1 METWR
6 LIEDEALDGHLN
18 MATDRAILTACG
30 EGKAPPTLRLYGWA
44 EPTLTVGY
52 AQNRGRDVD
61 LTRCRE
67 LGIPVV
73 QRPTGGRAL
82 LHDKELTYSLAAPI
96 PHPHFPA
103 NLRDSFCVV
112 SKALLLSL
120 NALGIHDAKLTQP
133 EKVSSNGR
141 SPSCFS
147 TLNHHEIT
155 IENKK
160 LIGSAQRR
168 TSRSFLQQ
176 GSVWIDCDRELMNS
190 LFQFDTLKAQE
201 NNLKILRHSTISLS
215 QLRKR
220 DVGFSEIAQ
229 AFKTGFQKSFPVRWQ
244 SGKLNPYE
252 AELRDRFLA
261 QSSDAGG
268 AVDCFNSGLEKN
280 ADQK

>member
-6 LIEDEALDGHLN
+6 LIEDGACGGRLN

-52 AQNRGRDVD
+52 AQNSDRDVD
-61 LTRCRE
+61 MTRCLA

-82 LHDKELTYSLAAPI
+82 LHDKELTYSLVAPI
-96 PHPHFPA
+96 PHPRFPA

-112 SKALLLSL
+112 SKALILSL
-120 NALGIHDAKLTQP
+120 SELGICDAKMTKP
-133 EKVSSNGR
+133 ERALANGR

-155 IENKK
+155 VKNKK

-176 GSVWIDCDRELMNS
+176 GSLWIDCDRDRMNS
-190 LFQFDTLKAQE
+190 LFQFDTLKSQE
-201 NNLKILRHSTISLS
+201 ANLEILRHATVSLN
-215 QLRKR
+215 QLCKR
-220 DVGFSEIAQ
+220 EVEYHEVAL
-229 AFKTGFQKSFPVRWQ
+229 AFQIGFQNTFPISWRC
-244 SGKLNPYE
+244 GKLSPYE
-252 AELRDRFLA
+252 IELRDRILE
-261 QSSDAGG
+261 QSAGASRKVG
-268 AVDCFNSGLEKN
+268 CLNLNQEKN
-280 ADQK
+280 AGN